1 MKVKIPSLP
10 SLPRV
15 PVTHSLRGRLLW
27 FLLAAITM
35 AAIAQAMIAYRSAL
49 SDADQI
55 FDYHMQQMA
64 MSLRSSATLTNKA
77 ADTASDPENDDLV
90 VQVWT
95 PDGAQVFRS
104 LSRAALPQRA
114 VLGFSNVKAHNT
126 TYRIFSVQTSNQ
138 TVQVAQDMAVRQR
151 MAGTLALRTVGPIA
165 VMAPVLMLV
174 VWWVVSGSLAPVSR
188 VKRQVAARQAD
199 DLSPVS
205 ENDLPDEVLPLVHE
219 LNLLFGRVRTAFDA
233 QQHFVADA
241 AHELRSPLAALK
253 LQVLSLERAQDEAAR
268 GVAISR
274 VTAGIERATR
284 LVEQLLVLA
293 RQEGSVNEVN
303 LEPVNLTELVK
314 RTLGDMA
321 GLAQARQ
328 IDLGLHH
335 ADEARVDGQPD
346 ALIILLRNLVDNA
359 IKYTPAGGTVDIDVR
374 RSAGATVTAGKG
386 AKAAPTPTPGRIIV
400 SVEDSGPGIPADER
414 ERVFSR
420 FYRVPGSQAGGSGL
434 GLAIIKSIAERHGA
448 ALTLGHSERLGG
460 LQVKLDFPETARA
473 TPV

>member
-1 MKVKIPSLP
+1 MKVRVPKVPP
-10 SLPRV
+10 LPRV
-15 PVTHSLRGRLLW
+15 AVTHSLRGRLLW

-35 AAIAQAMIAYRSAL
+35 AAVAQALIAYRSAL
-49 SDADQI
+49 YDADQI

-64 MSLRSSATLTNKA
+64 LSLRSGVPMTNT
-77 ADTASDPENDDLV
+77 TAGPMPDAENNDLV

-95 PDGAQVFRS
+95 PDGVQVFRS
-104 LSRAALPQRA
+104 LSHAALPQRA
-114 VLGFSNVKAHNT
+114 VLGFSNVKANGT
-126 TYRIFSVQTSNQ
+126 TYRIFSVQTANQ

-188 VKRQVAARQAD
+188 VRRQVAARQAD

-205 ENDLPDEVLPLVHE
+205 ENGLPDEVRPLVHE

-253 LQVLSLERAQDEAAR
+253 LQILSLERAQDDTAR
-268 GVAISR
+268 AVAVSR
-274 VTAGIERATR
+274 LTSGIERATR
-284 LVEQLLVLA
+284 LVEQLLILA
-293 RQEGSVNEVN
+293 RQEASNANEFK
-303 LEPVNLTELVK
+303 LEPLNLADLVK
-314 RTLGDMA
+314 RILGDMA
-321 GLAQARQ
+321 GLAASRQ

-335 ADEARVDGQPD
+335 ADDANVAGQPD
-346 ALIILLRNLVDNA
+346 ALIILVRNLVDNA
-359 IKYTPAGGTVDIDVR
+359 VKYTPAGGTVDLDVR
-374 RSAGATVTAGKG
+374 RTAVGVTL
-386 AKAAPTPTPGRIIV
+386 
-400 SVEDSGPGIPADER
+400 SVDDTGPGISPEER

-420 FYRVPGSQAGGSGL
+420 FYRVPGSEAGGSGL

-448 ALTLGHSERLGG
+448 ALTLETSERLGG
-460 LQVKLDFPETARA
+460 LRVRIDFPAA
-473 TPV
+473 A

>member
-1 MKVKIPSLP
+1 MKVRAP
-10 SLPRV
+10 SLPRI

-35 AAIAQAMIAYRSAL
+35 AAVAQAIIAYRSAL
-49 SDADQI
+49 YDADQI

-64 MSLRSSATLTNKA
+64 MSLRSSATLTNKGA
-77 ADTASDPENDDLV
+77 ADNGADPENDDLV

-114 VLGFSNVKAHNT
+114 VLGFSNVKANNT

-188 VKRQVAARQAD
+188 VRRQVAARQAD

-219 LNLLFGRVRTAFDA
+219 LNLLFGRVRTAFEA

-241 AHELRSPLAALK
+241 AHELRTPLAALR
-253 LQVLSLERAQDEAAR
+253 LQVLSLERAQDAEARA
-268 GVAISR
+268 VAVSR

-293 RQEGSVNEVN
+293 RQEGSADSGS
-303 LEPVNLTELVK
+303 LEPVALDETVK

-335 ADEARVDGQPD
+335 AEPARIAGQPD
-346 ALIILLRNLVDNA
+346 ALLILLRNLIDNA
-359 IKYTPAGGTVDIDVR
+359 IKYTPAGGSVDVDLR
-374 RSAGATVTAGKG
+374 RVANRVQL
-386 AKAAPTPTPGRIIV
+386 
-400 SVEDSGPGIPADER
+400 SVEDSGPGIPPEER

-420 FYRVPGSQAGGSGL
+420 FYRVPGSEAGGSGL

-448 ALTLGHSERLGG
+448 VLTLGQSERLGG
-460 LQVKLDFPETARA
+460 LKVQVDFPETLR
-473 TPV
+473 PVQA

>member
-1 MKVKIPSLP
+1 MKVKMP

-15 PVTHSLRGRLLW
+15 PVVTHSLRGRLLW

-77 ADTASDPENDDLV
+77 ADTAADPENDDLV

-114 VLGFSNVKAHNT
+114 VLGFSNVKANNT

-268 GVAISR
+268 SLAISR

-293 RQEGSVNEVN
+293 RQEGSVNDVK
-303 LEPVNLTELVK
+303 LEPVSLSDLVK

-335 ADEARVDGQPD
+335 ADDATVDGQPD

-359 IKYTPAGGTVDIDVR
+359 IKYTPSGGTVDIDLR
-374 RSAGATVTAGKG
+374 RSAGATKNV
-386 AKAAPTPTPGRIIV
+386 PGRV
-400 SVEDSGPGIPADER
+400 VLSVDDSGPGIPPEER

-448 ALTLGHSERLGG
+448 VLTLDQSERLDG
-460 LQVKLDFPETARA
+460 LKVKVDFPDTARA

>member
-1 MKVKIPSLP
+1 MKVRMPP
-10 SLPRV
+10 LPRV
-15 PVTHSLRGRLLW
+15 PVVTHSLRGRLLW

-35 AAIAQAMIAYRSAL
+35 AAFAQAMIAYRSAL

-77 ADTASDPENDDLV
+77 ADTAADPENDDLV

-114 VLGFSNVKAHNT
+114 VLGFSNVRVNNT
-126 TYRIFSVQTSNQ
+126 TYRVFSVQTSNQ
-138 TVQVAQDMAVRQR
+138 TVQIAQDMAVRQR

-188 VKRQVAARQAD
+188 VKRQVAARQAE

-205 ENDLPDEVLPLVHE
+205 ENDLPDEVLPLVQE
-219 LNLLFGRVRTAFDA
+219 LNLLFVRVRTAFQA

-241 AHELRSPLAALK
+241 AHELRTPLAALK

-268 GVAISR
+268 KVAISR
-274 VTAGIERATR
+274 VSAGIERATR
-284 LVEQLLVLA
+284 LVEQLLMLA
-293 RQEGSVNEVN
+293 RQEGGSEEIK
-303 LEPVNLTELVK
+303 LEPVNLGDVVK
-314 RTLGDMA
+314 RVLGDMN

-335 ADEARVDGQPD
+335 ADDVVVDGQQD
-346 ALIILLRNLVDNA
+346 ALVILLRNLIDNA
-359 IKYTPAGGTVDIDVR
+359 IKYTPAGGTVDIDLR
-374 RSAGATVTAGKG
+374 RSVAATKNARS
-386 AKAAPTPTPGRIIV
+386 RILL
-400 SVEDSGPGIPADER
+400 SVEDSGPGIPPEER

-420 FYRVPGSQAGGSGL
+420 FYRVPGSPAGGSGL
-434 GLAIIKSIAERHGA
+434 GMAIVQSIAERHNA
-448 ALTLGHSERLGG
+448 SLSLDQSERLGG
-460 LQVKLDFPETARA
+460 LKVKVDFPETGKP